1 MIFGNGLKKFDFAR
15 QNLDGREKCLAQKM
29 RKKHRNKAAH
39 LDAGVR
45 AEVEA
50 EVLVEEDVRV
60 DGGAGVDVLGLAAAV
75 AGRRREEARVVA
87 LLDHDERDLG
97 LEVGGDL
104 LARLADAAQL
114 VLQHLAGGGFTF
126 SVTTKSSHP
135 PSGTRRPTRR
145 RGRPRRAWGASA
157 GSGRRPP
164 GALPAAPPAAPRAR
178 AAAFGA
184 ARLKTG
190 QHTRKNK
197 DPLENQTSFL
207 IT

>member
-15 QNLDGREKCLAQKM
+15 QNLDGREKRLAQKNF
-29 RKKHRNKAAH
+29 KKHRNKAAH

-50 EVLVEEDVRV
+50 EVLVEEDVGV

-87 LLDHDERDLG
+87 LLHHDERDLG

-104 LARLADAAQL
+104 LACLADAAQL
-114 VLQHLAGGGFTF
+114 VLQHLCMERKLGFTF

-135 PSGTRRPTRR
+135 PSGIRRPTRR
-145 RGRPRRAWGASA
+145 RGRPRCAWGATA
-157 GSGRRPP
+157 GSGRMPP
-164 GALPAAPPAAPRAR
+164 GALPAAPPAAPHAR

-184 ARLKTG
+184 ARLQTG
-190 QHTRKNK
+190 C
-197 DPLENQTSFL
+197 
-207 IT
+207 